1 MRKKDIAIL
10 IKKKFCIPLSKANK
24 IVSIFFKSIAE
35 ALKKGEEVQLRG
47 FGSFRLR
54 ERKERIG
61 RNPKTGEK
69 VQVKS
74 KKVPYFK
81 QGKEIYITLK
91 KKAE

>member
-1 MRKKDIAIL
+1 MRKKELTLL
-10 IKKKFCIPLSKANK
+10 IKNKFSIPFNTANK
-24 IVSIFFKSIAE
+24 VVSIFFHSISE
-35 ALKKGEEVQLRG
+35 ALKKGQEVQLRG

-69 VQVKS
+69 VRIRS

-81 QGKEIYITLK
+81 QGKEIYHSLK
-91 KKAE
+91 RKA